1 MPIKKATKPGAQD
14 ANKEFTWD
22 NFCKD
27 CCDGKYVLVIGSD
40 AILSKDENP
49 SACGDSTKLLFQS
62 TKDYIKE
69 KYQIEDASVNF
80 NQLSQHV
87 NHLHEKVS
95 ETIDGLDYSSC
106 FDTEIDPNLYRLLS
120 TRCFRI
126 VLTTTID
133 PYLEIAM
140 EKVWGK
146 DGYRVLDIY
155 GDPKDIPEEEILNDE
170 FNELKPT
177 LYYVFGKAD
186 AKNRLKKFVLS
197 ENDAMSVIASW
208 FSDGKP
214 KELLRY
220 IYSAGKKVMSVG
232 CKFDDWL
239 FRFFWF
245 ILRGDVNNL
254 SNGQVAVEFTEED
267 RKLRTYLAEQKIEVF
282 KDARGFMKDAA
293 EKLENAI
300 NVKNLPRK
308 TGGIFISYAH
318 EDKYIALPLFN
329 RLVSAGYDVWLDE
342 NLHGSDDYDKRI
354 SNAINSCKIFM
365 PILSTQVKKDLIE
378 DNNSDRYY
386 RTTEWKIA
394 QTKKTEQ
401 DNLNPD
407 ASGNMKVLP
416 IVIGEYDER
425 ADYHQK
431 TESCIVGVT
440 VCHLAS
446 ETFEMLKGK
455 ISKLL

>member
-1 MPIKKATKPGAQD
+1 MPIKKATKPGLQV
-14 ANKEFTWD
+14 ANREFTWD

-49 SACGDSTKLLFQS
+49 SACGDSTRLLFEY
-62 TKDYIKE
+62 TKDHLKE
-69 KYQIEDASVNF
+69 KYLIEDASVNF

-87 NHLHEKVS
+87 NHLREKVS
-95 ETIDGLDYSSC
+95 EAIDGLDYSSC
-106 FDTEIDPNLYRLLS
+106 FDTEIDPSLFRLLS
-120 TRCFRI
+120 TRCFRT

-155 GDPKDIPEEEILNDE
+155 GDPKDIPEEEIINDE

-186 AKNRLKKFVLS
+186 AKNRRKKFVLS
-197 ENDAMSVIASW
+197 ENDAMSVIATW
-208 FSDGKP
+208 FSAGKP
-214 KELLRY
+214 TELLRY
-220 IYSAGKKVMSVG
+220 IHSAEKKVMSVG

-245 ILRGDVNNL
+245 ILRGNVDNL

-267 RKLRTYLAEQKIEVF
+267 RKLRTYLDEQKIQVF
-282 KDARGFMKDAA
+282 EDARSFMAEAA
-293 EKLENAI
+293 MNLEEAI
-300 NVKNLPRK
+300 NIKNLPRQ

-342 NLHGSDDYDKRI
+342 KLQGSDDYEKRI
-354 SNAINSCKIFM
+354 NKAINSCKIFM
-365 PILSTQVKKDLIE
+365 PILSTQVKKDLT
-378 DNNSDRYY
+378 DVNNPDRYY
-386 RTTEWKIA
+386 RTTEWRIA

-401 DNLNPD
+401 ENLNPD
-407 ASGNMKVLP
+407 APGNMKVLP

-425 ADYHQK
+425 EDYHKK
-431 TESCIVGVT
+431 TESCIVGAT
-440 VCHLAS
+440 VCHLSS
-446 ETFEMLKGK
+446 ETFEILKGK